1 MAHTPLNI
9 NDKTKNN
16 INMKQKIIAMLV
28 AILAILPTFASI
40 VTNNPTV
47 NIDGLHYIIAGNAA
61 LYSGE
66 LMDRGPKL
74 LAIPSHVTYEGKTY
88 PVVGFAKLNYD
99 PRYGE
104 EYTPLANTTKIFL
117 PETIVNNKGNLN
129 WLQGYG
135 WRLEQIEVSKKS
147 TEFSCLDGVLYDHT
161 GETLLLV
168 PRARETAL
176 VFPENLKIL
185 GEGCF
190 MSSKLESITI
200 PDGVTTI
207 GDYAFYW
214 SQTTKLVIPNTVTA
228 IGDYAFS
235 DTSFS
240 EFVVPNTVSS
250 IGANTFCNNK
260 NLKRLS
266 FGTSLKELPEL
277 NLAGCPVLEEV
288 AFSSA
293 TTNINASSFNTC
305 KSLRRIVVADDN
317 PAYSTY
323 GGVLY
328 DKGCKNLLYV
338 PYGIGSFVA
347 PSGLES
353 IPPRAFEGRRSLG
366 TALLSNVN
374 SVGEY
379 AFHESGLQ
387 EVDLSGVKSIGEYAF
402 YESGLQKVDLS
413 GSAKGIGQYA
423 FSHIWN
429 EPTLEITL
437 SDEMTEIPPAF
448 QHSKINGITGGKNIK
463 SIAQFAFSESYFF
476 SKSILDVIKNASK
489 IGVCAFEEAIFPDN
503 AVIELS
509 DDMEVVENS
518 IFEWV
523 PYYGNNTIST
533 LKIGPKVWR
542 IGDRAF
548 NFREAPDEIYCEP
561 DVPPACWGEPF
572 NNTIYAFSTL
582 YVQTPEKYAETAPWN
597 KFNNIVYHEYSGV
610 EVVADG
616 GEEVSVSCVGGEMRV
631 ECADGTAV
639 TVWCADGREA
649 YSGTGSCTVALPR
662 GIYIVRA
669 GSSTRKVIL

>member
-1 MAHTPLNI
+1 
-9 NDKTKNN
+9 
-16 INMKQKIIAMLV
+16 MKQKIIAVLV
-28 AILAILPTFASI
+28 VILAVLPTFASI

-47 NIDGLHYIIAGNAA
+47 NIDGLHYIIAGNSA

-66 LMDRGPKL
+66 LMERGPKL
-74 LAIPSHVTYEGKTY
+74 LAIPSYVTYEGKTY
-88 PVVGFAKLNYD
+88 PVVGFAKLNYN

-117 PETIVNNKGNLN
+117 PETIINNESNLN

-135 WRLEQIEVSKKS
+135 WGLEQIEVSKKS
-147 TEFSCLDGVLYDHT
+147 TEFSCLDGVLYDYT

-168 PRARETAL
+168 PCARKTAL

-185 GEGCF
+185 GGGCF
-190 MSSKLESITI
+190 MSSKLESIAI
-200 PDGVTTI
+200 PVGVTTI

-214 SQTTKLVIPNTVTA
+214 SQTTKLFIPNTVTTVE
-228 IGDYAFS
+228 DHAFS

-240 EFVVPNTVSS
+240 ELVMPNSVSS
-250 IGANTFCNNK
+250 IGANTFYGNK

-288 AFSSA
+288 SFSA
-293 TTNINASSFNTC
+293 GTTSINASSFNTC

-317 PAYSTY
+317 PVYSTL

-347 PSGLES
+347 PTDLES
-353 IPPRAFEGRRSLG
+353 IPPHAFEGRRSLG

-379 AFHESGLQ
+379 AFYKSGLQ

-413 GSAKGIGQYA
+413 GSAKEIGQYA

-429 EPTLEITL
+429 GNPESDLEITL

-448 QHSKINGITGGKNIK
+448 QHSTIKEITGGKNIK
-463 SIAQFAFSESYFF
+463 SIAQFAFSESYF
-476 SKSILDVIKNASK
+476 SGESIFGVIKNASK

-509 DDMEVVENS
+509 DDIEVVENS
-518 IFEWV
+518 VFEYV
-523 PYYGNNTIST
+523 PYYGNNSIST
-533 LKIGPKVWR
+533 LKIGRKVRR

-548 NFREAPDEIYCEP
+548 NFREVPDGIYCEP
-561 DVPPACWGEPF
+561 DLPPVCTGEPF

-582 YVQTPEKYAETAPWN
+582 YVQTPEKYAATAPWN

-610 EVVADG
+610 EEVADG
-616 GEEVSVSCVGGEMRV
+616 SEVVSVSCVGGELRV

-639 TVWCADGREA
+639 TVWSADGREA
-649 YSGTGSCTVALPR
+649 YSGTGSCAVALPR